1 MSNASTLNLA
11 ELYDYMARVSV
22 RESDTLKQLRAET
35 AKDEMSRMQIAPEQG
50 QFMAL
55 LVRLMG
61 AKKAI
66 EIGTFTG
73 YSSICVARALPDDG
87 KLFCCDVSEEW
98 TAIARRY
105 WEKTGVA
112 GKIELHLR
120 DAQETLQQLLQDGH
134 EGTFDFAFIDADKE
148 RYDEYYEACLK
159 LIRRGGLITIDNVL
173 YSGRVAD
180 ESEQDEE
187 TKAIRALNEKLKSDR
202 RVDLSLLP
210 IADGLTLARKR

>member
-11 ELYDYMARVSV
+11 EIYDYMARISV
-22 RESDTLKQLRAET
+22 REPDTLKQLRAET

-73 YSSICVARALPDDG
+73 YSSICMAQALPDDG
-87 KLFCCDVSEEW
+87 KLICCDINEEW
-98 TAIARRY
+98 TAVARRY
-105 WEKTGVA
+105 WEKTGVDH
-112 GKIELHLR
+112 KIDLQLR
-120 DAQETLQQLLQDGH
+120 NAQETLKQLLQDGH

-148 RYDEYYEACLK
+148 RYDYYYEACFK
-159 LIRRGGLITIDNVL
+159 LIRPGGLITIDNVL

-180 ESEQDEE
+180 DSEQDAE
-187 TKAIRALNEKLKSDR
+187 TVAIRQLNEKLKDDLR
-202 RVDLSLLP
+202 IDLSLVP